1 MNPVKSIP
9 AIAIALFAAQTVQA
23 APIAVTNYNGHQYS
37 LYEAPGITW
46 ADASAAAAGVSSNS
60 YLAVFGDLGET
71 ESVYAGLIG
80 NGFFTTTTSQSG
92 QAWLG
97 ARPADGSSSTTDPN
111 NWAWTNGETWTA
123 FNALNFAPGEPN
135 GDSSGLAIN
144 RYGSSMFNDEGGF
157 VGGYIVESAVRVP
170 EGGSAVALMGI
181 AIGGLA
187 FFRRKLA

>member
-1 MNPVKSIP
+1 MNPAKFIS
-9 AIAIALFAAQTVQA
+9 AIAIALFAVQTAQA

-60 YLAVFGDLGET
+60 YLAVFGDPGET

-80 NGFFTTTTSQSG
+80 NGFFTTTGS

-97 ARPADGSSSTTDPN
+97 ARPADNSSSTTDPT
-111 NWAWTNGETWTA
+111 NWAWSNGETWTS

-144 RYGSSMFNDEGGF
+144 RYGSSTFNDEGGF

-170 EGGSAVALMGI
+170 EGGSAIALMGI